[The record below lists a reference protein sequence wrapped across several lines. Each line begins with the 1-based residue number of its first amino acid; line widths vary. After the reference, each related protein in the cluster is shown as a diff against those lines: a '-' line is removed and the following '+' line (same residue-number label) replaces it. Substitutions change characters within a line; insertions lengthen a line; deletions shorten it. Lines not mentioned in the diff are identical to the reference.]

1 MLLGAY
7 AFGPNAYRYASMT
20 PDERVQKSLEYGAN
34 LHPQYMKEFETG
46 ASVAWHRVPWILGC
60 AGAWTEDL
68 RDQYYN
74 DLCALDGRF
83 ILAGEHAS
91 RIPAWMEGAV
101 LSASDA
107 VNRLHARVVAP

>member
-1 MLLGAY
+1 MAAY
-7 AFGPNAYRYASMT
+7 TFGPNAYRFASMS
-20 PDERVQKSLEYGAN
+20 PEERIRKAIADGQQI
-34 LHPQYMKEFETG
+34 HPQYPREFETG

-60 AGAWTEDL
+60 AGAWTEPL
-68 RDQYYN
+68 RDKYYD
-74 DLCALDGRF
+74 DLCALDNRF

-107 VNRLHARVVAP
+107 IRRLHARVVAP